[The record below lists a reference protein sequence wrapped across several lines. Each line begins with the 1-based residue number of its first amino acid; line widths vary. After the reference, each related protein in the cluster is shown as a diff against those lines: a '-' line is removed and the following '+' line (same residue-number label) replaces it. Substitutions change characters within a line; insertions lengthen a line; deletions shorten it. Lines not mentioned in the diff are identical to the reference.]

1 MKNSPATL
9 SFPVPVSL
17 SPTGLFVVMDAS
29 ALVSITSTFISTGSS
44 LFGARDG
51 AILSTDDSS
60 VTRSS
65 VASQA
70 RGFSPEAWSGV
81 ASASKDRGPFATI
94 STFASASGVEAVL
107 SLAEASSLRRCRR
120 RRRLSLLDDASDVSD
135 VGEGKLLGAA
145 SLPSVLSL
153 RSSDLCRSRLR
164 QSETTF
170 SLLSLLSV
178 GDATSFA
185 FSSHS
190 SATRTQREMINAQLH
205 WDKKR
210 SQRWEL
216 QVCDATIAC

>member
-135 VGEGKLLGAA
+135 VGEGKRA
-145 SLPSVLSL
+145 LPSVLSL

>member
-1 MKNSPATL
+1 
-9 SFPVPVSL
+9 
-17 SPTGLFVVMDAS
+17 
-29 ALVSITSTFISTGSS
+29 
-44 LFGARDG
+44 
-51 AILSTDDSS
+51 
-60 VTRSS
+60 
-65 VASQA
+65 
-70 RGFSPEAWSGV
+70 
-81 ASASKDRGPFATI
+81 
-94 STFASASGVEAVL
+94 VL

-135 VGEGKLLGAA
+135 VGEGKRA
-145 SLPSVLSL
+145 LPSVLSL

-205 WDKKR
+205 
-210 SQRWEL
+210 
-216 QVCDATIAC
+216 